1 MGDSKLGDRV
11 PRIMNDPRRDPT
23 DPPPAGDEPASDDSQ
38 GTATPELA
46 VKPPEGDDSSREPP
60 SVADDDPP
68 SSRRRPDPP
77 MDSASSAAGSVITSV
92 DPRITALEPLVASAD
107 WEGVAKFLGTP
118 DAAGRLP
125 PNLGLVYAL
134 ARKETGV
141 SKEEGYEPNV
151 AAIQCMAGLFGIPKE
166 SPIALVLGKRLL
178 RSNPVGW
185 QKAPAPP
192 THISLFIVALGLAIG
207 AGIGWLL
214 SFGYVT
220 FRLPTL
226 PFLH

>member
-1 MGDSKLGDRV
+1 MSDKKLGERE
-11 PRIMNDPRRDPT
+11 PRTLHDPRRDPT
-23 DPPPAGDEPASDDSQ
+23 DPPPPGDDSQ
-38 GTATPELA
+38 AAKDERSRDRA
-46 VKPPEGDDSSREPP
+46 KDS
-60 SVADDDPP
+60 DDDPP
-68 SSRRRPDPP
+68 SSRRRPEPP
-77 MDSASSAAGSVITSV
+77 QPSAPSETGSVVTSV
-92 DPRITALEPLVASAD
+92 DPRIAELEPLVAAAD
-107 WEGVAKFLGTP
+107 WEGVAKVLGTP
-118 DAAGRLP
+118 EAAGRLP

-141 SKEEGYEPNV
+141 AKEEHYEPNG

-178 RSNPVGW
+178 RSNPVAW

-192 THISLFIVALGLAIG
+192 THISLFIVALGLLLG

-220 FRLPTL
+220 FRLPSL
-226 PFLH
+226 PF